1 MSISIVYTKDMHNI
15 RLKQEYHLTSKNTII
30 FPATILKDISI

>member
-1 MSISIVYTKDMHNI
+1 MSISIVYTKDIRNI
-15 RLKQEYHLTSKNTII
+15 RLKREHHLTNENTII